1 MYFLFLYY
9 ISCHTLF
16 FVLLLLLL
24 FLLRSGTGS
33 GGQLLIQN
41 SRIEKCSHE
50 GIAIS
55 DNGWGVSKS
64 VIVKNTI
71 VSLCQQGIELGFSTH
86 LLRLFIYN
94 TSFIKNSVGLR
105 VGDNYGWA
113 TKGHVVCED
122 CLFVENSY
130 QDVLNLHRS
139 TFMPVVPTQIQLI
152 NSFGLKEIIQNKTVV
167 QNKLLITTVLSKM
180 LLVPNGCIVV
190 QKNTTLTIFKKEHK
204 IFDKII
210 NNTPPSSSNNIEGTM
225 EGTTEDGV
233 AYLNM
238 ELDRNGV
245 GVPFTF
251 PNTFSS
257 ETYMRWYVADRCSSR
272 NCTLLEYEE
281 IIKTLKIHC
290 SIKNVSQQRKEETH
304 ILILW
309 SNVPKDIRL
318 DIDQLLYSNTTNLI
332 VMHKRTVTE
341 RYTGKKHMQK
351 YVLFQKIHLSFFF
364 ELPFSLQTINTFSKL
379 ITQKTILY

>member
-1 MYFLFLYY
+1 M
-9 ISCHTLF
+9 
-16 FVLLLLLL
+16 LLLL

-180 LLVPNGCIVV
+180 LLVPNGCTIV

-351 YVLFQKIHLSFFF
+351 YVLFQKIHLSFFLSCRSLF
-364 ELPFSLQTINTFSKL
+364 KQSIPFQN
-379 ITQKTILY
+379 